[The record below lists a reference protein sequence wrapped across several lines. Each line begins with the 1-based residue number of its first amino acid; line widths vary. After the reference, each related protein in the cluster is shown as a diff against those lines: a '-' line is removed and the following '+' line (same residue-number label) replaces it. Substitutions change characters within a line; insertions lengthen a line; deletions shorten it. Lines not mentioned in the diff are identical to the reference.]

1 MHDEVTHLSNYIP
14 VHSLVAHY
22 RIIAFTMSST
32 PNTPA
37 RALRNTPARRDRLLG
52 TPSSAPRGDRQA
64 SVRATPASRRPGLPP
79 VQETPIPR
87 QATRRRQQSEEH
99 EERPARRRR
108 IEGSESPGPRA
119 AAARKASPIWS
130 YFSEVQVGQTGKVLF
145 Y

>member
-1 MHDEVTHLSNYIP
+1 
-14 VHSLVAHY
+14 
-22 RIIAFTMSST
+22 MSST

-37 RALRNTPARRDRLLG
+37 RALRNTLARRDRLLG

-87 QATRRRQQSEEH
+87 QGTRRRQQSEEHEEH

-108 IEGSESPGPRA
+108 IEGSESPEPRA